1 MKKQRIIVLIV
12 ALLVA
17 TCALCACGNG
27 KKDVK
32 GFISDMKSSMDSVT
46 VVGAHISMHDG
57 NVLVYEYQK
66 TMEISGS
73 SANVEI
79 TEKALDSN
87 FNLATSTSTS
97 TIDDVDRTT
106 LLPVAL
112 SEWSVENV
120 SIEKNAFSCKIPT
133 ENFASVLKVGSYKI
147 KEAATLSCDF
157 SDKKLTKIS
166 CDFVTDDGKTVS
178 VVYDFAY

>member
-87 FNLATSTSTS
+87 FNLATS
-97 TIDDVDRTT
+97 
-106 LLPVAL
+106 L
-112 SEWSVENV
+112 SL
-120 SIEKNAFSCKIPT
+120 IHI
-133 ENFASVLKVGSYKI
+133 
-147 KEAATLSCDF
+147 
-157 SDKKLTKIS
+157 
-166 CDFVTDDGKTVS
+166 
-178 VVYDFAY
+178 